1 MADLIPKKDLDN
13 LKEQLNRMPKDKDRI
28 RLVTAAA
35 DSFKFN
41 CAQVKQ
47 LVDVQHFGEA
57 KNQTAILLHPKI
69 VDPENFDKVV
79 LAQYKF
85 DEDKNEIRTAL
96 GL

>member
-35 DSFKFN
+35 DGFKFN
-41 CAQVKQ
+41 CAQVKT
-47 LVDVQHFGEA
+47 LVDIQHFGDA

-69 VDPENFDKVV
+69 VDQENFENVV
-79 LAQYKF
+79 LSQYKF
-85 DEDKNEIRTAL
+85 DEDKKEIRTAV